1 MLKKLPNDV
10 PFQPNESEW
19 ELTFSDEFEFFDRT
33 KWKCNT
39 VLSPDNP
46 EIRGIRRD
54 AFYTD
59 DEDIVFTKD
68 GKLYICTKWKKGGLG
83 EGWYTAMLETSHV
96 HPEYATEGYQGFS
109 QTGGYFE
116 VRCKVA
122 KAVGIWSAFWLMPD
136 NDDTF
141 SARDVQWSG
150 EDGLEIDVMES
161 PHAYRL
167 LPKQKNQNIHVLHAD
182 GYDERLKSSRSPAFY
197 VPNMY
202 TEFHTYGFLWDADKY
217 TFFVDGHKT
226 WETTHIYKGR
236 EMGIC
241 RVPEYL
247 LLSTEVAGCMENGVQ
262 YPGRVRNPK
271 TGRLE
276 KFWCGNPDRNN
287 KTKSYDFIVD
297 YVRCYKRR
305 SHV

>member
-54 AFYTD
+54 
-59 DEDIVFTKD
+59 
-68 GKLYICTKWKKGGLG
+68 
-83 EGWYTAMLETSHV
+83 
-96 HPEYATEGYQGFS
+96 
-109 QTGGYFE
+109 
-116 VRCKVA
+116 
-122 KAVGIWSAFWLMPD
+122 
-136 NDDTF
+136 
-141 SARDVQWSG
+141 
-150 EDGLEIDVMES
+150 
-161 PHAYRL
+161 
-167 LPKQKNQNIHVLHAD
+167 
-182 GYDERLKSSRSPAFY
+182 AFY

-276 KFWCGNPDRNN
+276 NFWCGNPDRND
-287 KTKSYDFIVD
+287 KTKQYDFIVD

-305 SHV
+305 PHV

>member
-1 MLKKLPNDV
+1 MLQKLPNDV
-10 PFQPNESEW
+10 PFQPTDAEW
-19 ELTFSDEFEFFDRT
+19 ELTFCDEFEFFDRT

-39 VLSPDNP
+39 VLNREHP
-46 EIRGIRRD
+46 ELCGIRRN

-68 GKLYICTKWKKGGLG
+68 NKLYIRTKWKKGGLG

-96 HPEYATEGYQGFS
+96 HPEYAVAGYEGFS

-122 KAVGIWSAFWLMPD
+122 QAVGIWSAFWLMPD

-141 SARDVQWSG
+141 FDRDVQWSG

-161 PHAYRL
+161 PHAYRF
-167 LPKQKNQNIHVLHAD
+167 LPKRKNQNIHVLHAD

-202 TEFHTYGFLWDADKY
+202 TEFHTYALLWETDKY

-226 WETTHIYKGR
+226 WETAHVYEGR

-262 YPGRVRNPK
+262 YPGKTRNPK
-271 TGRLE
+271 TGKLE
-276 KFWCGNPDRNN
+276 KFWCGNPDRND
-287 KTKSYDFIVD
+287 KTKHYDFIID

-305 SHV
+305 HV